1 MPRFFIDRPIFA
13 WVIAILITLAGG
25 VAVLN
30 LPVSAYPPIAPPQI
44 SITASYP
51 GASAEVMEK
60 TVTSVIEQ
68 QLTGVDDL
76 LYFDSVSRAVGQ
88 AQVTLT
94 FQTGTDPDIAQVQV
108 QNRLSVAEPRLP
120 RDVVQNGIVV
130 AKANADFLMVVAL
143 TSADPAIDS
152 NGLDN
157 LITAQLLDPIRRLPG
172 VGGAT
177 QFGSGYAMRIWLDP
191 DQLRGFGLS
200 AADALAAVRAQN
212 IQVAAGAVGSMPALP
227 GQGFTASVT
236 AASRFTSTEEFGAII
251 LRANPDGSHVQL
263 RDVARIALGAE
274 SFGRDV
280 HLGKDAVAGFAI
292 QLAPEAN
299 ALEVAAAV
307 RAKMDELMRYLPA
320 GVSWISPYDST
331 QFVRISIQ
339 EVVKTLIEAVVLV
352 FLVILLFLQ
361 NLRATLIPTLV
372 VPVALTGAFAGMYL
386 AGFSINVLS
395 LFALVL
401 AIGLV
406 VDDAIVVV
414 ENVERL
420 MSEEGLSPKEAA
432 RKGMDQITGAV
443 IAMTLVLAAV
453 FIPMALV
460 GGSVGVIYRQFSLTI
475 VISMAISAL
484 MALSFTPALCATL
497 LKPAHEP
504 NWFLRGFNRGYNA
517 IAGAYLRRI
526 AKAIRHTPRWMVS
539 FFALLAL
546 VGWLFTQLP
555 TSFLPEEDQGYAF
568 AIIQLPPGATMQR
581 TTEVL
586 QEMDQILHKNPI
598 VDRVMLVAGFSFVGQ
613 GENVGLGFI
622 RLKDWSQRTKPGEQ
636 IKAFIPAANGA
647 LQAIKGARIFIVNM
661 PTVRG
666 LGRFGGFDFRLQDRA
681 GLGHAQLMQAR
692 NTLLGAAAK
701 HPDLAGVRPNQ
712 LEDGPEVQF
721 KVDRLQAQAM
731 GLDLGDI
738 YSAIQLMLAPVYAND
753 FNYQGRVLK
762 VLLQA
767 DAAFRS
773 SPEDLAR
780 YFIPSRAG
788 GLDAMVPLDT
798 VVSAD
803 WRLAPPAIDHYNGFE
818 AIQINGGA
826 SPGHSSGQAM
836 AAMEQIVRTDLPPGI
851 GFEWSGSSLQEI
863 ISGKQAPILF
873 ALSLVV
879 VFLALAALY
888 ESWSVPAAV
897 MLVVPLGVLGALS
910 FTWLR
915 GLENDVY
922 FKVGLIAVIGL
933 SAKNAILIIEFANT
947 LHQSGRSLLDSVMEA
962 ARLRF
967 RPIIMTSI
975 AFILGVTPLVISSGA
990 GANSRHAIGT
1000 GVMGGMVGATLLGV
1014 LFVPVFYVVVR
1025 RLLGDRL
1032 EGAQGPAAGAPIPAL
1047 PVQGPPA
1054 EGGAR
1059 ESEH

>member
-1032 EGAQGPAAGAPIPAL
+1032 EGAKGPAAGAPIPAA
-1047 PVQGPPA
+1047 PVQGPPE